1 MSVKV
6 DHNNKADTLLDELF
20 DSVSHSEWEA
30 LANKSLRGVQNVQQ
44 LCSKTLDEL
53 PIQALYADR
62 PATVAGI
69 VAHKAKAIDNRLSLS
84 FEQTSNTNAL
94 IMESLQLGINS
105 IELKLDRSDAQ
116 AIAQL
121 TQTLDGV
128 LFNIAPVSLHAGEN
142 YVKATDEMKNHW
154 SNLGLDPASVIGSI
168 NADPLSKLVATGNLI
183 TDLPEHLQQLGYCAK
198 ELASQFPAVS
208 AVCVNTSVYH
218 NAGASPV
225 QELVSS
231 MATATIYLDA
241 LLDAGLSVDEAVRTV
256 SFQVAL
262 DADHLQNVVKLRALQ
277 QLWLHVSGLFGAKPT
292 AINIVAETS
301 QRYLSC
307 REPWINHLRN
317 ISAASAAL
325 IGNAQSII
333 VHPHNRIN
341 NIRIDEHTEIA
352 DRVARNV
359 PIILE
364 QEAAL
369 YAVNDPMAGAYS
381 IEANTQSLL
390 DACWAALIEL
400 EDKGGLV
407 AQLLSGEWQSH
418 INRTQQKRVQLLKN
432 EQCIAIGVN
441 KFNHS
446 PLPEK
451 PILEAIQTAI
461 SSQQPTN
468 QNTQAA
474 MTVQPLIPQR
484 DAASFETL
492 EV

>member
-44 LCSKTLDEL
+44 LCSNTLDEL

-62 PATVAGI
+62 PTTVAGL

-84 FEQTSNTNAL
+84 HEQNSNVNAL
-94 IMESLQLGINS
+94 ILESLQLGINS
-105 IELKLDRSDAQ
+105 VELKLDGSDVQ
-116 AIAQL
+116 AISQL
-121 TQTLDGV
+121 TQILDGV

-142 YVKATDEMKNHW
+142 YAEASGEMKNHW
-154 SNLGLDPASVIGSI
+154 ANLGLEPASVIGSV
-168 NADPLSKLVATGNLI
+168 NADPLATLVATGNLL
-183 TDLPEHLQQLGYCAK
+183 TDLPDHLQQLGRCAK
-198 ELASQFPAVS
+198 ELVSQFPLVS

-241 LLDAGLSVDEAVRTV
+241 LLDAGLSADEAVRTV

-262 DADHLQNVVKLRALQ
+262 DADHLQNVIKLRALQ
-277 QLWLHVSGLFGAKPT
+277 QLWLHVSELFGAKP
-292 AINIVAETS
+292 AAANIVAETS

-307 REPWINHLRN
+307 REPWVNHLRN
-317 ISAASAAL
+317 ISAASAAML
-325 IGNAQSII
+325 GNAQSII

-341 NIRIDEHTEIA
+341 NIRIDEHTEVA

-359 PIILE
+359 AIILE

-369 YAVNDPMAGAYS
+369 YAVNDAMAGAYS
-381 IEANTQSLL
+381 IESSTKSLL
-390 DACWAALIEL
+390 DASWAALIEL
-400 EDKGGLV
+400 EDKGGLMT
-407 AQLLSGEWQSH
+407 QLLSGEWQNA
-418 INRTQQKRVQLLKN
+418 INRTQQKRVQQLKS
-432 EQCIAIGVN
+432 EQSIAIGVN

-446 PLPEK
+446 PLPAK
-451 PILEAIQTAI
+451 AILDAIQSA
-461 SSQQPTN
+461 SSPQQTPN
-468 QNTQAA
+468 QNIQAA
-474 MTVQPLIPQR
+474 MTIQPLTPQR

-492 EV
+492 EA